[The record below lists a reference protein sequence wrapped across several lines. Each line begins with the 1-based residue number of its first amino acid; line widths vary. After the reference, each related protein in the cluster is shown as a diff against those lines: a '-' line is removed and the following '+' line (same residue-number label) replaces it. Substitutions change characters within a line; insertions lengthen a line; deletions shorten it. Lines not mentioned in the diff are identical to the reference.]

1 MHVENPRQ
9 TWIQY
14 WSFSSKQRHKA
25 QSSSLPLLMH
35 AHEKEPRGLDVE
47 LMRQEVQA
55 A

>member
-1 MHVENPRQ
+1 MHVENPGQ

-25 QSSSLPLLMH
+25 QSLSLLMH